1 MMLNKLKEILNTYSK
16 EELEDMDLW
25 IDSSLKIESIIVE
38 EYSIN
43 LISDEADIVI
53 NNVIDKE
60 AKNNEKCD

>member
-1 MMLNKLKEILNTYSK
+1 
-16 EELEDMDLW
+16 MDLW